1 LFTGKLESGDS
12 AAENFSFQQPNAALF
27 SLLVIKSKP
36 ERDKDMSHR
45 NREAVIAIFLLA
57 VVVLAC
63 KNSGNTNSARSDNS
77 NTNVSSSSKPDADD
91 VIHSATGVEK
101 EKPAAGKAN
110 VQGKVFFNEKPV
122 ADIEV
127 KLCEKFNRF
136 IGGCGGETFT
146 TRTDAN
152 GEYLIKNVPAGLYEG
167 LTAKVFNTN
176 YYVFATSGFV
186 GSAKYQVEADQT
198 FFAPDTNLF
207 KSDLKLISPRAG
219 SKVGANNI
227 EVKWDAYPDA
237 AYYKFSIHADS
248 DTDAKTEYDFINKR
262 VDGTSYT
269 LEKPLTPGSYTCQ
282 VVAYNANDVKLS
294 ESADDIKFTVTG
306 EK

>member
-1 LFTGKLESGDS
+1 
-12 AAENFSFQQPNAALF
+12 
-27 SLLVIKSKP
+27 
-36 ERDKDMSHR
+36 MSHS
-45 NREAVIAIFLLA
+45 NREAIIAVFLL
-57 VVVLAC
+57 VVVMLAC
-63 KNSGNTNSARSDNS
+63 KNSGNTNTARSDKS
-77 NTNVSSSSKPDADD
+77 NANASSSSKPDSDD

-122 ADIEV
+122 GDIEV
-127 KLCEKFNRF
+127 KLCEKFSRF
-136 IGGCGGETFT
+136 IGGCTGETFT
-146 TRTDAN
+146 SKTEGN
-152 GEYLIKNVPAGLYEG
+152 GEYGIKNVPPGIYEG
-167 LTAKVFNTN
+167 LTARVFNTN

-186 GSAKYQVEADQT
+186 GSAKYQLEEDRT

-207 KSDLKLISPRAG
+207 KSDLKLIAPKAG
-219 SKVGANNI
+219 GKVGASDI

-248 DTDAKTEYDFINKR
+248 STDAKTEYDFINKR

-269 LEKPLTPGSYTCQ
+269 LDKPLSPGSYTVQ
-282 VVAYNANDVKLS
+282 VVAYNGNDIKLA
-294 ESADDIKFTVTG
+294 ESADDIKFSVTG